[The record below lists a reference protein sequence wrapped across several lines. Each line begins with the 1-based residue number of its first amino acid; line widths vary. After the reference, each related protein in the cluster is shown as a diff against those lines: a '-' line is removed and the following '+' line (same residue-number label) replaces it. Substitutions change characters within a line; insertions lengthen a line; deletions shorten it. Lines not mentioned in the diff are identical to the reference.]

1 MWMGLGVKEERD
13 DDDGNDETPAAAGEI
28 TKVAVKNEASDRGE
42 PIP

>member
-1 MWMGLGVKEERD
+1 MGLGVKEVKDED
-13 DDDGNDETPAAAGEI
+13 NGNSETPAAAGEI